1 MITWYKLWPRDI
13 PIFPIFHTVK
23 RHFFNSSSHF
33 SNPCIYSGRMYV
45 ECRTRSFDGA
55 ISGLPKTKCGFWFV
69 CSFVCLF
76 LLLLE
81 ATWPKYNRPPPVIC
95 HSLFLSH
102 AGRKESNYNDKYLVE
117 YGKCHRYMQITCT
130 LDHHVTNDLPPSKPL
145 PPWLVPVGATWPF
158 AYTPRTASEC
168 GERVF

>member
-117 YGKCHRYMQITCT
+117 YGKLLAVYAN
-130 LDHHVTNDLPPSKPL
+130 HVRARALSLSQPSRARV
-145 PPWLVPVGATWPF
+145 PWLVPVGATWPF